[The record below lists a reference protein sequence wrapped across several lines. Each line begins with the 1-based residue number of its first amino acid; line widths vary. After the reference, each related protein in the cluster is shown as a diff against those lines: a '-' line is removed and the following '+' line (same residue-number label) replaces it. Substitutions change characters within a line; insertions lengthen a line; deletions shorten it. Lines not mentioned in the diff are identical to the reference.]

1 MTMALK
7 FSVADWCFFEQA
19 GLPPP
24 DFYGRL
30 RDMGYEGVE
39 MVGPDRMNAA
49 GEAGMH
55 IINLTTFQDCMP
67 RGLNRPEEHP
77 RLLPRIREA
86 MNWAATQNIDAVI
99 VFSGN
104 RMGQNDDDGLN
115 HCRTALEALMPEAE
129 RLGVTLLL
137 EVFNMYDH
145 EDYQAD
151 NSRYAFNLARA
162 VNSPRMK
169 VLYDIYH
176 MEMMGERVADTLVR
190 NIDLVGHLHVAEA
203 GNRSCPRPNGAIPYE
218 RIVSAVTAA
227 GYNGYWGMEF
237 HPNGNPFAEL
247 TRAKAFFES
256 IVS

>member
-1 MTMALK
+1 MSLK
-7 FSVADWCFFEQA
+7 FSVADWCFFDQA
-19 GLPPP
+19 GLAPS

-30 RDMGYEGVE
+30 RDMGYDGVE
-39 MVGPDRMNAA
+39 MVAPERMSAA
-49 GEAGMH
+49 CEAGLR
-55 IINLTTFQDCMP
+55 IVNLTTFPDCMP

-86 MNWAATQNIDAVI
+86 MTEAATRNIGAVI

-104 RMGQNDDDGLN
+104 RMGQSDEEGLN
-115 HCRTALEALMPEAE
+115 HCRTALEALMPDAE

-162 VNSPRMK
+162 VNSPRLK

-176 MEMMGERVADTLVR
+176 MEMMGERVADVLVR

-203 GNRSCPRPNGAIPYE
+203 GNRSCPRPHGAIAYE
-218 RIVSAVTAA
+218 QIVRAVTAV

-237 HPNGNPFAEL
+237 HPNGNPFPEL
-247 TRAKAFFES
+247 DRAKTFFES
-256 IVS
+256 IVAG